1 MCIRDRARQ
10 GLTRPELAVLQAH
23 VKMHVFKEL
32 VRSESSEIPGFN
44 ERVRRYFPKVIQ
56 SRYSDAID
64 THMLH
69 RSIGMTTLLSE
80 VVGSAGV
87 LFFPMLQEWTG
98 ASATSIARAW
108 VTTMDAIKASSIA
121 KELDQCGASIDARYK
136 AWIEVQNGVTGL
148 LAFALSPGQSGLVD
162 EPIDTISEVLRRLPK
177 IQGAAHQEQLKIAA
191 HQHIAREVPESVAL
205 RIATMS
211 KLTVAR
217 EIALIHR
224 PEDRLSHTI
233 IRYISI
239 GEATGILPALRQMRI
254 RQTSGPWEQVALA
267 SLRNRVF
274 LLMRELVQVVPVGP
288 EVRLGVN
295 RVRRRLVRRGPL
307 ATMANEMQEVLGEH
321 ATTANLLVAEERI
334 RGHLARGGLAA
345 ASPDEAASNG
355 KATPKGGRKA
365 AKASHSNGAESQPK
379 SAR

>member
-1 MCIRDRARQ
+1 
-10 GLTRPELAVLQAH
+10 
-23 VKMHVFKEL
+23 
-32 VRSESSEIPGFN
+32 
-44 ERVRRYFPKVIQ
+44 
-56 SRYSDAID
+56 
-64 THMLH
+64 
-69 RSIGMTTLLSE
+69 MTTLLSE
-80 VVGSAGV
+80 VVGNAGV

-108 VTTMDAIKASSIA
+108 VTTMDAIKAGNIA
-121 KELDQCGASIDARYK
+121 RELENCGASIDARYK

-148 LAFALSPGQSGLVD
+148 LAFALSPGQRGLVD
-162 EPIDTISEVLRRLPK
+162 EPMDTVREVLRLLPK

-191 HQHIAREVPESVAL
+191 NQHIAREVPEGVAL

-217 EIALIHR
+217 EIALVHR
-224 PEDRLSHTI
+224 PEDRLSHTV

-267 SLRNRVF
+267 ILRNRFF
-274 LLMRELVQVVPVGP
+274 LLMRELVRVVPVGP

-307 ATMANEMQEVLGEH
+307 ATMAEEMQDVLGEH

-334 RGHLARGGLAA
+334 RAHLARGGLATPH
-345 ASPDEAASNG
+345 PDEVQTNG
-355 KATPKGGRKA
+355 RSSTKGSRKTVKSRRQNGVGR
-365 AKASHSNGAESQPK
+365 QPK
-379 SAR
+379 SGN